1 MSSGPARP
9 ETIGENAKACLDLFA
24 QGILLLAQDDAP
36 DARRGLQD
44 EFGRFKLWTSNIGVF
59 AELHSSLDFRLREFS
74 DIKEPFLRQLAT
86 IESRL
91 RQCMFLLLSS
101 HSFSSLNR

>member
-1 MSSGPARP
+1 MRPGANRP
-9 ETIGENAKACLDLFA
+9 ETIRENAKACLDLFS
-24 QGILLLAQDDAP
+24 QGILLLTQSDASDAQ
-36 DARRGLQD
+36 RGLQD

-59 AELHSSLDFRLREFS
+59 TELHSSLDFRLREFS
-74 DIKEPFLRQLAT
+74 NIKKPFLRQLAT

-91 RQCMFLLLSS
+91 CQCMFLLLLS